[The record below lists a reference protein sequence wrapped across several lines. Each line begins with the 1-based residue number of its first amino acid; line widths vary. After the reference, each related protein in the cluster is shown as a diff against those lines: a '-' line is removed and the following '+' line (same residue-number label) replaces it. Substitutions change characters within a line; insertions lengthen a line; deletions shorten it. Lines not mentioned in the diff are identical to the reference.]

1 MSNYNDNDDDLFD
14 YDPDNDESPKVE
26 TATTTTINND
36 FVSSVK
42 DEFDNIADQEND
54 EINRNKLAIAF
65 NISTQKFVE
74 SVNKEAYNKSIRV
87 ILDKLSNGEFT
98 LLNLFYRLEMRI
110 DRRISFLNLFS
121 ELSADNFEDN
131 SLVKEVLKLLSTS
144 FTELYI
150 NTCYKTTYN
159 IALHTLSIER
169 ALYKSLSRRL
179 GIPVRQ
185 ELFVNPADETN
196 VDVSLSE
203 FEHNIL
209 LNVYRSLMD
218 NELSEELA
226 TMFSRNVSFIDYEK

>member
-1 MSNYNDNDDDLFD
+1 MSNYDDNDDDLFD
-14 YDPDNDESPKVE
+14 YDPDSDQIPKNE
-26 TATTTTINND
+26 TTTATVDND

-42 DEFDNIADQEND
+42 DEFDNIADEEND
-54 EINRNKLAIAF
+54 DINRNKLAIAF

-74 SVNKEAYNKSIRV
+74 STNKDAYNKSIRV

-121 ELSADNFEDN
+121 ELSQDNFEEN

-150 NTCYKTTYN
+150 STCYKTTYN
-159 IALHTLSIER
+159 IALYTLSIER

-196 VDVSLSE
+196 IDVSLSE
-203 FEHNIL
+203 FEHNVL

-226 TMFSRNVSFIDYEK
+226 AMFSRNVSFIDYEK